1 MTSLSALSEPKA
13 GASAGRS
20 LCVALAAVMLLVATT
35 AAAQDWIE
43 YINREERFM
52 INFPGMPEVSETT
65 HISAFEVEYPG
76 KIFSVETPR
85 GNYSVTVIDYTE
97 HVRRHRERTNGTE
110 ANSGSTVPIMDVRA
124 SVAHAANMYRTRGGE
139 VTYDAWVD
147 VEKVEGH
154 QLQITNPDQSR
165 SFVAIF
171 QNDARLYI
179 LEATVPRGY
188 PPPILFQSS
197 VGFLD
202 EQGRRVRYAVDVNGQ
217 RERIDVRYEWIGEDP
232 DSTAEQ
238 VVE

>member
-1 MTSLSALSEPKA
+1 MSNRASKSLR
-13 GASAGRS
+13 GRC
-20 LCVALAAVMLLVATT
+20 LWT
-35 AAAQDWIE
+35 AAALYLVAGTSVAQEWIE

-52 INFPGMPEVSETT
+52 INFPGTPEVTETT

-85 GNYSVTVIDYTE
+85 GTYSVTVIDYTE
-97 HVRRHRERTNGTE
+97 HFRRHRERSDGTE
-110 ANSGSTVPIMDVRA
+110 ANSSGTVPIMDVRA

-147 VEKVEGH
+147 IEKVDGH

-165 SFVAIF
+165 SFIAIF

-197 VGFLD
+197 LGFLD
-202 EQGRRVRYAVDVNGQ
+202 EEGRRVRYQVDVNGQ
-217 RERIDVRYEWIGEDP
+217 RTRVDVRYEWIGEDP
-232 DSTAEQ
+232 DTTADQ